1 MAGDIQPL
9 EGCGNPVPN
18 DDPMT
23 PAKERI
29 WSIWRGF
36 GKVTHLTGDS
46 DSKQLKTVTVYLRGM
61 NGDRVLGADGKTPD
75 ANARKSVEVP
85 Q

>member
-1 MAGDIQPL
+1 
-9 EGCGNPVPN
+9 
-18 DDPMT
+18 MT
-23 PAKERI
+23 PAKERT

-46 DSKQLKTVTVYLRGM
+46 HSKQLKTVTVYLWGM
-61 NGDRVLGADGKTPD
+61 NGDRGLGADGKTPD

-85 Q
+85 QRPP